1 MNEVKITGK
10 IYNPKT
16 TTTSSGKSIT
26 RFGLSIYCGK
36 DKDGKSK
43 YGFVDCKYFGN
54 LMTDDSLKDIE
65 GYLSVDAWEKD
76 GKKFSKPE
84 IIVNKIE
91 NSTMFENKTA
101 TKKEEP
107 KEEKK
112 EEPKEDEPFDDEIPW

>member
-10 IYNPKT
+10 IYNPKVST
-16 TTTSSGKSIT
+16 TAAGKSVT

-36 DKDGKSK
+36 DKEGKSR

-54 LMTDDSLKDIE
+54 IADDGNLKDID

-84 IIVNKIE
+84 IIVKNITD
-91 NSTMFENKTA
+91 STMFENKQEQKQET
-101 TKKEEP
+101 KEEP
-107 KEEKK
+107 KE
-112 EEPKEDEPFDDEIPW
+112 EPFDDEIPF